1 MQSIFWQDGVLQVGI
16 KELETMAIH
25 LLGISG
31 SLRKASCNT
40 GLLRAAQAHLPE
52 SATMDIADIS
62 DLPFFNTD
70 IEKPESVDRFFE

>member
-1 MQSIFWQDGVLQVGI
+1 
-16 KELETMAIH
+16 MAIH